1 MQQFFTKNKEW
12 LPRGMSF
19 LFFMCLSFAA
29 LAQVRTVGGTVADL
43 KGDPLIGVVIQLKG
57 TKTTTSTGQNGSFQI
72 KLPEGNQVLVFRYIG
87 YEDKAVVVG
96 ANNTLKV
103 TLRESVSQLNDVV
116 VIGYGTATRKD
127 LTGSLASVNMSDLQK
142 APVKSFD
149 EALAGRIAGVQVTS
163 SEGQPGSPIE
173 ITIRGN
179 NSITQLNYPLVV
191 IDGFPMED
199 PNNSVVNPLN
209 TLDPNEIESI
219 DVLKDASATAIY
231 GARGANGVIM
241 VTTKRGKLGAPV
253 INYNGYFGLQE
264 NNKRMGLL
272 GPYEFVKLQN
282 EIDPIRTKALYFK
295 EGRTL
300 ESYKDLKGIN
310 WEDEVTRIAP
320 MQNHY
325 ISLSGGTDKT
335 KYSAS
340 LSHTGQDGI
349 ILNSGFKRTQGKLSL
364 DQVVSDKLKVGLNAT
379 YSDFKNYG
387 SPTSTGNFS
396 NELNML
402 FSVWAFRPVAVSPD
416 VNLVEIPNDP
426 EVEQSGNFTF
436 NPVLTAQNELRETYS
451 TSFTTNG
458 YLEYAIIKDLKFK
471 VTGSFNKGI
480 RRSDVFNG
488 SMSRSAA
495 TGNYLVNGTQT
506 YYNSSGWQNANTI
519 TYSKRLNKS
528 HYFDVM
534 AGVSFEGNKSTSL
547 GATAVLLPSESLGLS
562 GLDEGNPL
570 AIGSGSSNSTLA
582 SFMTRANY
590 KFLDRY
596 IFTATLRRDGSS
608 RFLNDNIWSSFPSL
622 GLAWQINNESFA
634 KKITSLSNAK
644 LRTSWGKTGNNQVSN
659 FAAYPSLN
667 YANPDGSYPI
677 NNSPG
682 YMFGGSESKGVIY
695 SGLGNIDLR
704 WETTEQANIGL
715 DLGFFKQRLT
725 FEFDLYHKKTYDL
738 LLNANLPPTTGY
750 NRAIKN
756 IGSTQ
761 NRGLEITVG
770 ATPIQNKA
778 FSWSSSFNIAFNKN
792 KILGLTE
799 NQLQLL
805 TSQSWGDDWKNIP
818 GYVAKIGHPIAQFYG
833 LIFDGVYNYDDF
845 TQVGDTY
852 TLKNNIASNGGSRTN
867 VKPGDVKYKDLNGDL
882 QIGEGDK
889 TVIGTP
895 YAKFTGGLS
904 NNFTYKGFDLNVF
917 FQWSYGNDIINANRI
932 LFESSYKYG
941 YNQYATYANRWSPDN
956 QNSTIPGV
964 AAGKGSSLKAYS
976 TRVIEDGSFL
986 RLKTVALGYNLP
998 ANLVKKSKVF
1008 KTGRIYLSAQNLY
1021 TWTNYSGYD
1030 PEVSV
1035 RNSALTPGFD
1045 YSAYPRARTIT
1056 FGINTTF

>member
-1 MQQFFTKNKEW
+1 MQQIFTKMKEW
-12 LPRGMSF
+12 LFHGISLILLMCISMASF
-19 LFFMCLSFAA
+19 
-29 LAQVRTVGGTVADL
+29 AQVRTVTGTVTDL
-43 KGDPLIGVVIQLKG
+43 KGEPLAGVVVQIKG
-57 TKTTTSTGQNGSFQI
+57 TKITATTTSNGSFTI
-72 KLPEGNQVLVFRYIG
+72 KVPDAGQMLVFRYIG
-87 YEDKAVVVG
+87 FEDKEVVVG
-96 ANNTLKV
+96 TNTALKV
-103 TLRESVSQLNDVV
+103 SLKESVSQLNDVV

-127 LTGSLASVNMSDLQK
+127 LTGSLGSVNVADLQK

-149 EALAGRIAGVQVTS
+149 EALAGRVAGVQVTS
-163 SEGQPGSPIE
+163 SEGQPGAPIE

-179 NSITQLNYPLVV
+179 NSITQMNYPLVV
-191 IDGFPMED
+191 IDGFPMEN

-219 DVLKDASATAIY
+219 DILKDASATAIY
-231 GARGANGVIM
+231 GARGSNGVIM

-253 INYNGYFGLQE
+253 ISYNGYYGLQE
-264 NNKRMGLL
+264 NNKRMELL

-282 EIDPIRTKALYFK
+282 EIDPIRTKGLYFK
-295 EGRTL
+295 DGRTL
-300 ESYKDLKGIN
+300 DSYKDLKGIN
-310 WEDEVTRIAP
+310 WEDEVTRVAP

-325 ISLSGGTDKT
+325 LSVTGGTAKT
-335 KYSAS
+335 RYSVS

-349 ILNSGFKRTQGKLSL
+349 ILNSGFKRTQGKISL
-364 DQVVSDKLKVGLNAT
+364 DQEISDKLKVGFNAT

-402 FSVWAFRPVAVSPD
+402 FSVWAFRPVAVDPN
-416 VNLVEIPNDP
+416 VNLIEVPNDP
-426 EVEQSGNFTF
+426 EVDQASNFTF
-436 NPVLTAQNELRETYS
+436 NPILTAQNELRETYS

-458 YLEYAIIKDLKFK
+458 FLEYAILKDLKLK
-471 VTGSFNKGI
+471 VSGSFNRGL
-480 RRSDVFNG
+480 RRNDVFNG

-506 YYNSSGWQNANTI
+506 YYNSTGWQNANTL
-519 TYSKRLNKS
+519 TYAKRLNKA

-534 AGVSFEGNKSTSL
+534 AGFTMESSQSSSL
-547 GATAVLLPSESLGLS
+547 GATAVLLPNESLGLN

-570 AIGSGSSNSTLA
+570 GISAGSSNSTLA
-582 SFMTRANY
+582 SFIARANY
-590 KFLDRY
+590 KLFDRY
-596 IFTATLRRDGSS
+596 ILTATVREDGSS
-608 RFLNDNIWSSFPSL
+608 RFLGDNQWSNFPSIGL
-622 GLAWQINNESFA
+622 GWQINNESFA
-634 KKITSLSNAK
+634 KNIKYLSNAK
-644 LRTSWGKTGNNQVSN
+644 LRASWGRTGNNQVSN

-667 YANPDGSYPI
+667 FANIDPSYPI

-682 YMFGGSESKGVIY
+682 YMFGGNDSKGVIY
-695 SGLGNIDLR
+695 SGLGNAGLM
-704 WETTEQANIGL
+704 WETTEQSNLGL

-725 FEFDLYHKKTYDL
+725 VEFDLYQKKTYNL
-738 LLNANLPPTTGY
+738 LLNANLPPTTGF

-761 NRGLEITVG
+761 NRGLEVTVG
-770 ATPIQNKA
+770 FTPVQSRD
-778 FSWSSSFNIAFNKN
+778 FSWSSSFNIAFNRN

-799 NQLQLL
+799 NQLQL
-805 TSQSWGDDWKNIP
+805 TSSQSWGDDWKNIP
-818 GYVAKIGHPIAQFYG
+818 GYVAKIGSPIAEFYG
-833 LIFDGVYNYDDF
+833 LIYDGVYNYDDF
-845 TQVGDTY
+845 IKVGDTY
-852 TLKNNIASNGGSRTN
+852 TLKENIPSNGGARAN
-867 VKPGDVKYKDLNGDL
+867 IKPGDIKYVDLNGDL
-882 QIGEGDK
+882 QISEGDK

-895 YAKFTGGLS
+895 YAKHTGGFS
-904 NNFTYKGFDLNVF
+904 NNFTYKNFDLNVF

-941 YNQYATYANRWSPDN
+941 YNQYATYADRWSPEN
-956 QNSTIPGV
+956 PTSNIPGV
-964 AAGKGSSLKAYS
+964 AAGRGSSLKAYS
-976 TRVIEDGSFL
+976 TRTIEDGSFL
-986 RLKTVALGYNLP
+986 RLKTVALGYNIP
-998 ANLVKKSKVF
+998 ANFVRRSKVF
-1008 KTGRIYLSAQNLY
+1008 KTGRVYLSAQNLY

>member
-1 MQQFFTKNKEW
+1 MQQIFTKMKEW
-12 LPRGMSF
+12 LFCGIS
-19 LFFMCLSFAA
+19 LILLMCISMAS
-29 LAQVRTVGGTVADL
+29 LAQVRTVTGTVTDL
-43 KGDPLIGVVIQLKG
+43 KGDPLVGVVVQIKG
-57 TKTTTSTGQNGSFQI
+57 TKTTTSTTSNGSFTI
-72 KLPEGNQVLVFRYIG
+72 KVPDAGQSLVFRYIG
-87 YEDKAVVVG
+87 FEDKEVVPG
-96 ANNTLKV
+96 TSTALKV
-103 TLRESVSQLNDVV
+103 RLKESVSQLNDVV

-127 LTGSLASVNMSDLQK
+127 LTGSLGSVNIADLQK

-163 SEGQPGSPIE
+163 SEGQPGAPIE

-179 NSITQLNYPLVV
+179 NSITQMNYPLVV
-191 IDGFPMED
+191 IDGFPMEN

-219 DVLKDASATAIY
+219 DILKDASATAIY

-253 INYNGYFGLQE
+253 ISYNGYFGLQE

-282 EIDPIRTKALYFK
+282 EIDPIRTKGLYFK
-295 EGRTL
+295 DGRTL
-300 ESYKDLKGIN
+300 DSYKNLAGIN
-310 WEDEVTRIAP
+310 WEDEVTRVAP

-325 ISLSGGTDKT
+325 VSVAGGTDKT
-335 KYSAS
+335 KYSVS

-349 ILNSGFKRTQGKLSL
+349 ILNSGFKRTQGKISL
-364 DQVVSDKLKVGLNAT
+364 DQEISNKLKVGFNAT

-402 FSVWAFRPVAVSPD
+402 FSVWAFRPVAVNPD
-416 VNLVEIPNDP
+416 VNLIEVPNDP
-426 EVEQSGNFTF
+426 EVEQASNFTF
-436 NPVLTAQNELRETYS
+436 NPILTAQNELRETYS
-451 TSFTTNG
+451 TSFTSNG
-458 YLEYAIIKDLKFK
+458 FLEYAILKDLKLR
-471 VTGSFNKGI
+471 VSGSFNRGL
-480 RRSDVFNG
+480 RRNDVFNG

-506 YYNSSGWQNANTI
+506 YYNSTGWQNANTL
-519 TYSKRLNKS
+519 TYAKRLNKA

-534 AGVSFEGNKSTSL
+534 AGFTMESSRSSAL
-547 GATAVLLPSESLGLS
+547 GATAVLLPNESLGLS

-570 AIGSGSSNSTLA
+570 GIASTSSNSTLA
-582 SFMTRANY
+582 SFIARLNY
-590 KFLDRY
+590 KLFDRY
-596 IFTATLRRDGSS
+596 ILTATVREDGSS
-608 RFLNDNIWSSFPSL
+608 RFLGDNQWSNFPSVGL
-622 GLAWQINNESFA
+622 GWQINNESFA
-634 KKITSLSNAK
+634 KNIRYLSNAK
-644 LRTSWGKTGNNQVSN
+644 LRASWGRTGNNQVSN

-667 YANPDGSYPI
+667 FANPDGSYPI

-682 YMFGGSESKGVIY
+682 YMFGGNDSKGVIY
-695 SGLGNIDLR
+695 SGLGNVGLK
-704 WETTEQANIGL
+704 WETTEQSNLGL

-725 FEFDLYHKKTYDL
+725 VEFDLYQKKTYNL

-770 ATPIQNKA
+770 FTPVQNKD
-778 FSWSSSFNIAFNKN
+778 FTWSSSFNIAFNRN

-799 NQLQLL
+799 NQLQLT

-818 GYVAKIGHPIAQFYG
+818 GYVAKIGSPIAQFYG
-833 LIFDGVYNYDDF
+833 LIYDGVYNYDDF
-845 TQVGDTY
+845 IKVGDTY
-852 TLKNNIASNGGSRTN
+852 TLKENIPSNGGARAN
-867 VKPGDVKYKDLNGDL
+867 IKPGDIKYVDLNGDL
-882 QIGEGDK
+882 QISEGDK

-895 YAKFTGGLS
+895 YAKHTGGFS
-904 NNFTYKGFDLNVF
+904 NNFTYKNFDLNVF

-941 YNQYATYANRWSPDN
+941 YNQYATYADRWSPEN
-956 QNSTIPGV
+956 PTSNIPGV
-964 AAGKGSSLKAYS
+964 AAGRGSSLKAYS
-976 TRVIEDGSFL
+976 TRTIEDGSFL
-986 RLKTVALGYNLP
+986 RLKTVALGYNIP
-998 ANLVKKSKVF
+998 ADFVKRSKVF
-1008 KTGRIYLSAQNLY
+1008 KTGRVYLSAQNLY

>member
-1 MQQFFTKNKEW
+1 MQQIFTKMKE
-12 LPRGMSF
+12 R
-19 LFFMCLSFAA
+19 LFCGISLILLMCISMASV
-29 LAQVRTVGGTVADL
+29 AQVRTVTGTVTDL
-43 KGDPLIGVVIQLKG
+43 KGDPLVGVVVQIKG
-57 TKTTTSTGQNGSFQI
+57 TKTTTSTASNGSFTI
-72 KLPEGNQVLVFRYIG
+72 KVPDAGQPLVFRYIG
-87 YEDKAVVVG
+87 FEDKEVVTG
-96 ANNTLKV
+96 TSTALKV
-103 TLRESVSQLNDVV
+103 SLKESVSQLNDVV

-127 LTGSLASVNMSDLQK
+127 LTGSLGSVNIADLQK

-163 SEGQPGSPIE
+163 SEGQPGAPIE

-179 NSITQLNYPLVV
+179 NSITQMNYPLVV
-191 IDGFPMED
+191 IDGFPMEN

-219 DVLKDASATAIY
+219 DILKDASATAIY

-253 INYNGYFGLQE
+253 ISYNGYFGLQE

-282 EIDPIRTKALYFK
+282 EIDPIRTKGLYFK
-295 EGRTL
+295 DGRTL
-300 ESYKDLKGIN
+300 DSYKDLAGIN
-310 WEDEVTRIAP
+310 WEDEVTRVAP

-325 ISLSGGTDKT
+325 LSVAGGTDKT
-335 KYSAS
+335 KYSVS

-349 ILNSGFKRTQGKLSL
+349 ILNSGFKRTQGKISL
-364 DQVVSDKLKVGLNAT
+364 DQEISNKLKVGFNAT

-402 FSVWAFRPVAVSPD
+402 FSVWAFRPVAVNPD
-416 VNLVEIPNDP
+416 VNLIEVPNDP
-426 EVEQSGNFTF
+426 EVEQASNFTF
-436 NPVLTAQNELRETYS
+436 NPILTAQNELRETYS
-451 TSFTTNG
+451 TSFTSNG
-458 YLEYAIIKDLKFK
+458 FLEYAILKDLKLR
-471 VTGSFNKGI
+471 VSGSFNRGL
-480 RRSDVFNG
+480 RRNDVFNG

-506 YYNSSGWQNANTI
+506 YYNSTGWQNANTL
-519 TYSKRLNKS
+519 TYAKRLNKA

-534 AGVSFEGNKSTSL
+534 AGFTMESSRSSAL
-547 GATAVLLPSESLGLS
+547 GATAVLLPNESLGLS

-570 AIGSGSSNSTLA
+570 GIASSSSNSTLA
-582 SFMTRANY
+582 SFIARLNY
-590 KFLDRY
+590 KLFDRY
-596 IFTATLRRDGSS
+596 VLTATVREDGSS
-608 RFLNDNIWSSFPSL
+608 RFLGDHQWSNFPSVGL
-622 GLAWQINNESFA
+622 GWQINNESFA
-634 KKITSLSNAK
+634 KNIRYLSNAK
-644 LRTSWGKTGNNQVSN
+644 LRTSWGRTGNNQVSN

-667 YANPDGSYPI
+667 FANPDGSYPI

-682 YMFGGSESKGVIY
+682 YMFGGNDSKGVIY
-695 SGLGNIDLR
+695 SGLGNAALK
-704 WETTEQANIGL
+704 WETTAQSNLGL

-725 FEFDLYHKKTYDL
+725 VEFDLYQKKTYNL

-770 ATPIQNKA
+770 FSPVQNKD
-778 FSWSSSFNIAFNKN
+778 FTWSSSFNIAFNRN

-799 NQLQLL
+799 NQLQLT

-818 GYVAKIGHPIAQFYG
+818 GYVAKIGSPIAQFYG
-833 LIFDGVYNYDDF
+833 LIYDGVYNYDDF
-845 TQVGDTY
+845 IKVGDTY
-852 TLKNNIASNGGSRTN
+852 TLKENIPSNGGARAN
-867 VKPGDVKYKDLNGDL
+867 IKPGDIKYVDLNGDL
-882 QIGEGDK
+882 QISEGDK

-895 YAKFTGGLS
+895 YAKHTGGFS
-904 NNFTYKGFDLNVF
+904 NNFTYKNFDLNVF

-941 YNQYATYANRWSPDN
+941 YNQYATYADRWSPEN
-956 QNSTIPGV
+956 QTSNIPGV
-964 AAGKGSSLKAYS
+964 AAGRGSSLKAYS
-976 TRVIEDGSFL
+976 TRTIEDGSFL
-986 RLKTVALGYNLP
+986 RLKTVALGYNIP
-998 ANLVKKSKVF
+998 ADFVKRSKVF
-1008 KTGRIYLSAQNLY
+1008 KTGRVYLSAQNLY